1 MNRGDMTYTAGTKKD
16 NQDVQ
21 EQGQELGSAP
31 RDSFFFGTAQAA
43 AGFVL
48 TRCIEQ
54 R

>member
-31 RDSFFFGTAQAA
+31 RDSFFLGQPRLQQDLFSHGA
-43 AGFVL
+43 
-48 TRCIEQ
+48 
-54 R
+54 

>member
-1 MNRGDMTYTAGTKKD
+1 MNRGDTTYTAGTKKD

-21 EQGQELGSAP
+21 ERGQELGSAP
-31 RDSFFFGTAQAA
+31 RDSFFGTAQAA

-54 R
+54 Q